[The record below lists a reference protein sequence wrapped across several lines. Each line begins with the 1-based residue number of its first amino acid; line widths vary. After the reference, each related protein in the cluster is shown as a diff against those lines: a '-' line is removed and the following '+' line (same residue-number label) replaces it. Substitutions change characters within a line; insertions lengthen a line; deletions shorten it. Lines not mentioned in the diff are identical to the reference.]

1 MNDDVNVTASQRWV
15 RLFRC
20 ASCAAAAAVV
30 SWRGIIY
37 DHPSLSEA
45 MPFVMCQLT
54 ATVLGLLAL
63 MNLLAEPQHGP
74 SCQRNAAILSA

>member
-1 MNDDVNVTASQRWV
+1 MNDDVNLTASPQWV
-15 RLFRC
+15 RVLRC

-30 SWRGIIY
+30 SWRGITY
-37 DHPSLSEA
+37 DHPTLSEA

-63 MNLLAEPQHGP
+63 MNLLAEPQQGP
-74 SCQRNAAILSA
+74 S